1 MFLLQIAKR
10 YDILLIQEIRD
21 SSETTDDKFL
31 AAINE
36 DIGFVSSI
44 DVKNVFYVFFY
55 FGHVFTLLTF
65 FIFHRFL
72 FKKNVGKV
80 FHSCKQINK
89 KHFRNNSNEIDLWFF
104 CCMSNDLKC
113 LPINFYILTMFDA
126 CLNGI
131 FRVA

>member
-1 MFLLQIAKR
+1 LLQIAKR

-44 DVKNVFYVFFY
+44 DVKKRFLRFFY

-72 FKKNVGKV
+72 FKKRWQS
-80 FHSCKQINK
+80 FSELQA
-89 KHFRNNSNEIDLWFF
+89 D
-104 CCMSNDLKC
+104 
-113 LPINFYILTMFDA
+113 
-126 CLNGI
+126 
-131 FRVA
+131 